1 MNELGV
7 QHLLRADGKHIHAN
21 LYQNC
26 TKQSSFPSINHIN
39 FPTVMKLDKNEITS
53 LKNLLSEAENR
64 SNETLEKLYK
74 KMSGNTHVDLYVD
87 GAADLHSKTSGIG
100 GVFYSKGEEIDT
112 FSEYFGDATNNEA
125 EYSALIRGLQIAL
138 EMNVASINIF
148 ADSLLVV
155 NQINGEF
162 KVKHENMIPLHA
174 NASDLLSEFDSWE
187 INHIPRDQ
195 NKVADKLSKAG
206 MMKGR
211 S

>member
-1 MNELGV
+1 
-7 QHLLRADGKHIHAN
+7 
-21 LYQNC
+21 
-26 TKQSSFPSINHIN
+26 
-39 FPTVMKLDKNEITS
+39 MKLDKNEITS

-64 SNETLEKLYK
+64 SDDTLEKLYHK
-74 KMSGNTHVDLYVD
+74 ISGNKHVDLYVD

-100 GVFYSKGEEIDT
+100 GVFYRDSDELYT
-112 FSEYFGDATNNEA
+112 FSEFYGDATNNEA

-138 EMNVASINIF
+138 EMNVARINIF

-155 NQINGEF
+155 NQINGEY

-174 NASDLLSEFDSWE
+174 NASGLLNEFEFWE
-187 INHIPRDQ
+187 VNYIPRDK

-211 S
+211 